1 MSAIAHYPRLS
12 ALADRFD
19 ALILDLWG
27 VAIDGEGP
35 YPGAIECLAAL
46 ADAGKTVLFL
56 SNAPRRARRVAK
68 RLARIGI
75 PPALYAGIVSSGEAA
90 RAAIENG
97 GVPGLGRAWYHLGP
111 DRDAGLL
118 EGLDYEPAPIERA
131 EFVLATGLCRDDD
144 TVEAHMRELEAA
156 LYRRLPMICANPDR
170 EVVRRGGRR
179 ALCAGALAEAYAER
193 GGAVHYFGKPWPA
206 VYDACLSRL
215 RRTGRERVFAVGD
228 NLATDIAG
236 ARAKGLPAVLVQG
249 GVLAEALGVAWGRS
263 APPETLEALC
273 RARGVIPDMTLPALI
288 W

>member
-35 YPGAIECLAAL
+35 YPGAVECLAAL
-46 ADAGKTVLFL
+46 ADARKTVLFL
-56 SNAPRRARRVAK
+56 SNAPRRAGRVAR
-68 RLARIGI
+68 RLERMGV

-90 RAAIENG
+90 RAAIETG
-97 GVPGLGRAWYHLGP
+97 GVPGLGRAFYHLGP
-111 DRDAGLL
+111 ERDAGLL
-118 EGLDYEPAPIERA
+118 EGLDCEPAPVERA
-131 EFVLATGLCRDDD
+131 DFVLATGLCRDDD
-144 TVEAHMRELEAA
+144 TVEAHMHELEAA
-156 LYRRLPMICANPDR
+156 LRRRLPMICANPDR

-193 GGAVHYFGKPWPA
+193 GGAVHAFGKPHPA
-206 VYDACLSRL
+206 VYDACLETL
-215 RRTGRERVFAVGD
+215 RRAGRERVFAVGD

-236 ARAKGLPAVLVQG
+236 ARRRGLPAVLVQG
-249 GVLAEALGVAWGRS
+249 GVLAEALGIAWGRS
-263 APPETLEALC
+263 APPETIETVC
-273 RARGVIPDMTLPALI
+273 RERGIVPDMTLPALV